1 MGGEGAGVESKV
13 PLLTAFALSRW
24 GSEASFARLGLGEQ
38 ADTGGGG
45 GGAGF
50 PRVR

>member
-13 PLLTAFALSRW
+13 PLLTEFALSRW
-24 GSEASFARLGLGEQ
+24 GSVASFARLGLGEQ

-50 PRVR
+50 PRFR